1 VFERDN
7 SPGGNWHYTDET
19 PLNCPVPN
27 ADIAVADFTPS
38 LPPKGAK
45 LPYIEV
51 YQKEQIGEELRRAH
65 RAPKAI
71 WASLTSNT
79 PSVCVSC

>member
-1 VFERDN
+1 MFERDD

-19 PLNCPVPN
+19 PLGCPVPN
-27 ADIAVADFTPS
+27 ADIAVGDFTPS

-51 YQKEQIGEELRRAH
+51 YQNERIGEEIRRAH
-65 RAPKAI
+65 RAPKPI
-71 WASLTSNT
+71 WASLKSNT
-79 PSVCVSC
+79 PAVRVSC

>member
-1 VFERDN
+1 MFERDN

-27 ADIAVADFTPS
+27 ADIAVGDFTPS
-38 LPPKGAK
+38 LPPEGAK

-51 YQKEQIGEELRRAH
+51 YQNEEIAEEIRRAH
-65 RAPKAI
+65 RAPKPI
-71 WASLTSNT
+71 WASLKSNT
-79 PSVCVSC
+79 PAVRVP